1 MRIQLSFVRQFR
13 RVVCSSRLFIF
24 PLLPF
29 NSLAVSLS
37 LKIWIYTYI
46 FTRSLCESRTRR
58 TLNERVSF
66 GVPRPPPSCCV
77 YVIHVDIWCI
87 LCRALNACRVIDTRL
102 NQFFSSS
109 VFSRH
114 QTSNRV
120 HCAFIELCV
129 SQSMRVNKMCVFSLR
144 SAGPINCVN

>member
-77 YVIHVDIWCI
+77 YIIHVDIWCI

-102 NQFFSSS
+102 NQFFFVICFQSA
-109 VFSRH
+109 
-114 QTSNRV
+114 SNFEP
-120 HCAFIELCV
+120 CPLCIYRIV
-129 SQSMRVNKMCVFSLR
+129 RISIDACEQNVCVFTALC
-144 SAGPINCVN
+144 GPN